1 MKPKYFDIHSHIND
15 ERFNDDREEVIAR
28 MKAENLWT
36 IVVGTDLE
44 SSCAAVA
51 LSQKY
56 DNVFASVGLH
66 PTDNTAEELNVDA
79 YKKLAELPKT
89 VAIGECGLDYEVGGE
104 KTAEEKARQKKIFE
118 QQIDLAVG
126 LDLPVMVHCR
136 GAHEDALAT
145 LTEKKKQHGEKL
157 RGNIHFFSETADIAQ
172 KYFNLNF
179 TVSFTGV
186 VTFTHDYD
194 EAVKHTPQHMI
205 MSETDCPYVAPVPH
219 RGKRNEPIYV
229 KEVVARLAEI
239 RGENEDELARAL
251 VDNAFRVFNIT
262 APE

>member
-56 DNVFASVGLH
+56 DNVYASVGLH
-66 PTDNTAEELNVDA
+66 PTDNTTENLNVDA

-104 KTAEEKARQKKIFE
+104 KTDEQKARQKKLFE
-118 QQIDLAVG
+118 AQIDLAVE

-136 GAHEDALAT
+136 GAHDDALSI
-145 LTEKKKQHGEKL
+145 LTSKKAEHGERL
-157 RGNIHFFSETADIAQ
+157 RGNIHFFSEGKDVAQ
-172 KYFNLNF
+172 KYFDLNF
-179 TVSFTGV
+179 TISFTGV

-194 EAVKHTPQHMI
+194 EAVKYAPKDMI

-219 RGKRNEPIYV
+219 RGKRNEPLYV

-239 RGENEDELARAL
+239 RGEKEEDLAPVL
-251 VDNAFRVFNIT
+251 VENASRVFGIDMS
-262 APE
+262 